1 MKHPLSET
9 APAARHSIEVRPT
22 EPIQSDNA
30 PNPGTLASPEPEP
43 VEVPIPEPEAQAAQP
58 DTETE
63 IEPDTKAVDVAEAPA
78 QAPGPEKLFTEAELA
93 AAEERGYRRGLLEQG
108 EKLMARPTM
117 YERIEA
123 PATPGARNTDILTTL
138 RPSVWE

>member
-9 APAARHSIEVRPT
+9 APAARHSIEVQPI

-30 PNPGTLASPEPEP
+30 PNPGPLAPPEPEP

-63 IEPDTKAVDVAEAPA
+63 IEPDTKAVDVAE
-78 QAPGPEKLFTEAELA
+78 APGPEKLFTEAELA

-123 PATPGARNTDILTTL
+123 PATTAARNTDILTTL